1 MTWNQQRKSKKMG
14 QRELK
19 NYPPL
24 NFLQL

>member
-24 NFLQL
+24 KFLQL